1 MLEKFTIKKVI
12 ITMSKLN
19 DPNETGSNYIV
30 IEGKTENGAWEKEW
44 VGQGAPQEVIDRWW
58 KSAGLP
64 QRGWENFASS
74 AGFGLIGKEV
84 LVKLEAGKFGN
95 DFVDVRPLQSIEEK
109 PQENPAPTAI
119 KKPTPSTDDIP
130 F

>member
-1 MLEKFTIKKVI
+1 
-12 ITMSKLN
+12 MSKLN
-19 DPNETGSNYIV
+19 DPNETGGNFIV

-84 LVKLEAGKFGN
+84 LVKLEAGNYGN
-95 DFVDVRPLQSIEEK
+95 DIVDVRPLESIEEK
-109 PQENPAPTAI
+109 PQENPAPTAT